1 MRTDCSLLYK
11 FNAWKFQAQTLG
23 EHVVYRNCFWH
34 SEQFLYTTCS
44 PHVLQKEELLTK
56 IYLYSVKHSMIER
69 GIRLLAPADVL
80 KSFTFTTDMVS
91 KIWVQ
96 LPAAYGYFLKWPFW
110 TAKGITYDGPP
121 KMQRDAW
128 QKSSFNLK
136 KGLFFCRASLFIFG
150 LGTVRLCIEIKT
162 VFEERRAKRLF
173 SFVLYLS

>member
-1 MRTDCSLLYK
+1 MSDRNIVWNHLYSTMK
-11 FNAWKFQAQTLG
+11 PVRVNAIP
-23 EHVVYRNCFWH
+23 R
-34 SEQFLYTTCS
+34 STTGTRS
-44 PHVLQKEELLTK
+44 
-56 IYLYSVKHSMIER
+56 SVKHSMIER

-91 KIWVQ
+91 KICVQ
-96 LPAAYGYFLKWPFW
+96 LPTAYGYFLKWPFW
-110 TAKGITYDGPP
+110 TSKGITYDGPP

-173 SFVLYLS
+173 SFVLYLN